1 MSRYKALTMKYFVF
15 RNFTI
20 EPLFS
25 NFSAKFSG
33 YDDISDFDADA
44 DNYVWLYHISLNPDI
59 HRQIIEIDHFFNK
72 VEFLLKKL
80 PASKDFILFTLVD
93 VFSYKW
99 QNSDFEL
106 DNKISEFNS
115 RITALSRIHQ
125 NVKIIDFADFVKGF
139 GADNLINWKYY
150 YTSQTYINPALSEK
164 FCTWFRKK
172 TNAIVSIRKKC
183 IVLDLDNTLWGGI
196 LGEDGVEGIQL
207 GNTYPGNCY
216 TDFQRYLVEASK
228 NGIILAI
235 CSKNN
240 ESDALEVF
248 ETNPNMVLKM
258 NHIVAYKINW
268 NNKPT
273 NIKELAKEINIGLDS
288 MVFVDDNPV
297 EREIVQ
303 KAIPEIIVPEFPK
316 EPYNIT
322 MFFRNVM
329 IDHFQIQRLTNED
342 VEKTILYKENYRRD
356 SFKSEFTSIEDY
368 LKNLEIELVIKKAD
382 KFTVPRIAQM
392 TQKTNQFN
400 LTSKRY
406 TENDINKFIENG
418 DLVLCASVKDKFGD
432 NGITLLAIATFDF
445 NNRISFIDSYL
456 LSCRIL
462 GRGIETVFLNFIL
475 NQIYLK
481 GFRNVEAYYVP
492 SAKNAQ
498 VKDFYEKNGFL
509 VNEQGVH
516 GKKYVL
522 ELQKEIEIMSY
533 YKIFYKES

>member
-164 FCTWFRKK
+164 FSTWFRKK

>member
-1 MSRYKALTMKYFVF
+1 MKYFVF